1 MFLSHKVSKFHEDA
15 KWKWHKIT
23 ISYHIVANASNLKIW
38 WNIPLVYLSVTAY
51 EVFFSLMDA
60 YLFCSLLLSAFAELQ
75 TDIQELTNDMD
86 GVKIPFLEYRTYTMR
101 VMFPGIEEHPVL
113 KELDVRELLKSP
125 SSISLSPG
133 VICHS
138 QVPISR
144 LPQLIDHFPLI
155 LLPKKE
161 SRKNPRCAL
170 KRSPKLWSYGTAVS
184 VVSFRANAPL
194 SACFLIKTLGR
205 MKSAALQDPG
215 GIAV

>member
-1 MFLSHKVSKFHEDA
+1 M

-23 ISYHIVANASNLKIW
+23 ISYYIVANARNLKIW
-38 WNIPLVYLSVTAY
+38 SNILLVYLSITAY

-86 GVKIPFLEYRTYTMR
+86 GVKIPFLEYRNYTMR

-113 KELDVRELLKSP
+113 KELDVRQLLKP
-125 SSISLSPG
+125 PDSISLSPG
-133 VICHS
+133 VVCHS

-144 LPQLIDHFPLI
+144 LPQLIDHFLLI

-161 SRKNPRCAL
+161 SKKKNPRCAL

-184 VVSFRANAPL
+184 VVSFRANGPL
-194 SACFLIKTLGR
+194 SACFLIKTSGR
-205 MKSAALQDPG
+205 MKSAALQGPG